1 MPAEVE
7 MGKYFYA
14 HACKDFNCNVAL
26 PSYDGSVCPR
36 HWNWELGNAGAS
48 CDTVCSSCS
57 DGDWG
62 VSDEASFR
70 AALAAAGEDAEA
82 LCGGGFDGWDWD
94 VDPGIDSSDNSCWW
108 MTGASTNCSASYPTT
123 RRLCRCSTVLPD
135 DPAEPEEEPEP
146 EPDYIPYT
154 PYTPPPEPQKPEREV
169 YTPVITVYSAA
180 QEEQAAD
187 DVNTALQEARAA
199 KEEAIRAAQQ
209 AGLPP
214 PPPPPVAEIKS
225 SVGFPVPIADI
236 QEGTPERAEFETG
249 FKSAMAGQIGGGGVF
264 TSDKI
269 IIDGITAA
277 RRRMQA
283 PERRSLQAGGVEV
296 EWHVDAPEEVMDT
309 VASLVATVRA
319 NQALILR
326 ARTSH
331 TLFFATGGGDSLGHF
346 HHGRGP
352 VRRGRPGQRPDGLRR
367 A

>member
-1 MPAEVE
+1 METPELIAIREQRCATSSPPEPA
-7 MGKYFYA
+7 
-14 HACKDFNCNVAL
+14 
-26 PSYDGSVCPR
+26 
-36 HWNWELGNAGAS
+36 
-48 CDTVCSSCS
+48 
-57 DGDWG
+57 
-62 VSDEASFR
+62 
-70 AALAAAGEDAEA
+70 
-82 LCGGGFDGWDWD
+82 
-94 VDPGIDSSDNSCWW
+94 
-108 MTGASTNCSASYPTT
+108 
-123 RRLCRCSTVLPD
+123 
-135 DPAEPEEEPEP
+135 PATPPPEEPAPEP
-146 EPDYIPYT
+146 EYI

-249 FKSAMAGQIGGGGVF
+249 FKDAMAAQIGGGGVF

-283 PERRSLQAGGVEV
+283 PERRSLQASGVEV

-319 NQALILR
+319 NQALVVLC
-326 ARTSH
+326 ARISH
-331 TLFFATGGGDSLGHF
+331 TPFFATGGGDSLGHF
-346 HHGRGP
+346 YHGRGP
-352 VRRGRPGQRPDGLRR
+352 VRRGRPGQRPDRLRR